1 VSDGKK
7 GIITMHSIHLSH
19 TDQRGADPVSTMRSR
34 YLVIL
39 FIALLLSACS
49 KGGSGHGT
57 GGISFSL
64 KMPPKEASQLQYK
77 ATDIPCIEY
86 GIASVDAQVHDSQEN
101 MMATGGPWP
110 CDTGEGTIAN
120 IEEGDGYTIS
130 LSLKDDQGNVILQG
144 SKGGIQVIAGQI
156 TDVVI
161 EPTNPNNPPVFKSI
175 ENQQVSELQ
184 TLIFYVE
191 ASDPDGNKLT
201 YSAPNKPTGAFLD
214 PTTGSFYWTPSY
226 DQGGNYTVSFQA
238 TDDGIPPRSAILDVN
253 ITVGNVNRPPVLTP
267 IGSKSVRNNQLIE
280 FIVTATDPDNDA
292 LTYSMSSASA
302 SAGLP
307 EGVAFDTATQTF
319 TWTPQLVVT
328 PPVSNTIRFSVTDN
342 GSPSESDYEDVAIT
356 VLP

>member
-1 VSDGKK
+1 
-7 GIITMHSIHLSH
+7 MHSIHLSH
-19 TDQRGADPVSTMRSR
+19 TDQRGADPVSTMRSS
-34 YLVIL
+34 YLVVL
-39 FIALLLSACS
+39 FIALLLSACT
-49 KGGSGHGT
+49 KGGSGPGT

-64 KMPPKEASQLQYK
+64 KMPPKEASMLQYK

-86 GIASVDAQVHDSQEN
+86 GIARVDAQVHDSQEN

-144 SKGGIQVIAGQI
+144 SKGGIQIIAGQI

-342 GSPSESDYEDVAIT
+342 GSPSESDYEDVVIT
-356 VLP
+356 VIQ

>member
-1 VSDGKK
+1 
-7 GIITMHSIHLSH
+7 MHSIHLSH

-34 YLVIL
+34 YLVVL

-77 ATDIPCIEY
+77 AANIACVEY
-86 GIASVDAQVHDSQEN
+86 GIASVDAQVYDSQEIPVS
-101 MMATGGPWP
+101 TGGPWP
-110 CDTGEGTIAN
+110 CDTGEGTIGN

-144 SKGGIQVIAGQI
+144 SKGGIQVIAGQT

-201 YSAPNKPTGAFLD
+201 YSATNLPTGATLD

-226 DQGGNYTVSFQA
+226 DQGGNYTVTFQA
-238 TDDGIPPRSAILDVN
+238 TDDGIPPRSATLDVN

-267 IGSKSVRNNQLIE
+267 IGSKSVQNKQPIE

-307 EGVAFDTATQTF
+307 AGVAFDTATQTF
-319 TWTPQLVVT
+319 TWTPSLAVT
-328 PPVSNTIRFSVTDN
+328 LPASYTIRFSVTDN
-342 GSPSESDYEDVAIT
+342 GSPSESDYEDVVIT

>member
-1 VSDGKK
+1 
-7 GIITMHSIHLSH
+7 
-19 TDQRGADPVSTMRSR
+19 MRSR
-34 YLVIL
+34 YLVVL

-77 ATDIPCIEY
+77 AANIACVEY
-86 GIASVDAQVHDSQEN
+86 GIASVDAQVYDSQEN
-101 MMATGGPWP
+101 PVSTGGPWP
-110 CDTGEGTIAN
+110 CDTGEGTIGN

-130 LSLKDDQGNVILQG
+130 ISLKDDQGNVILQG
-144 SKGGIQVIAGQI
+144 SKGGIQVIAGQT

-201 YSAPNKPTGAFLD
+201 YSATNLPTGATLD

-226 DQGGNYTVSFQA
+226 DQGGNYTVTFQA
-238 TDDGIPPRSAILDVN
+238 TDDGIPPRSATLDVN

-267 IGSKSVRNNQLIE
+267 IGSKSVRNNQPIE

-307 EGVAFDTATQTF
+307 PGVAFDTATQTF
-319 TWTPQLVVT
+319 TWTPSLIVT
-328 PPVSNTIRFSVTDN
+328 PPVSYTIRFSVADN
-342 GSPSESDYEDVAIT
+342 GSPSESDYEDVVIT
-356 VLP
+356 VIQ